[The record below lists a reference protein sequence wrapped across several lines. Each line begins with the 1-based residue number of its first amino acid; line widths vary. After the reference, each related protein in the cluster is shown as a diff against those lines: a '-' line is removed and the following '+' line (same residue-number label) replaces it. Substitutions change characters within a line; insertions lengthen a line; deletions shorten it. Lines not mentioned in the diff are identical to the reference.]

1 MKLKYDKNNY
11 KRNYE
16 ISLIVSLLICIV
28 SFLIF
33 PELKNSKKE
42 MNYFAEP
49 IITVLDIPNT
59 YQPSLSHAAPSPS
72 PVISSF
78 LIPIDEPEILD
89 DVKINEYKQNTSTG
103 ELGINSPDTL
113 GNATGI
119 YEASSF
125 LSVPR
130 QLVEV
135 VPEKV
140 DGAEGA
146 IKMKLLIGKDG
157 YVLKHEILAN
167 STNNNKCVTFVINA
181 VYKSR
186 WQPVLFDGEKVE
198 YWLEKTYTF
207 N

>member
-1 MKLKYDKNNY
+1 MKQEEDKINY

-16 ISLIVSLLICIV
+16 ISLIVSLLICLV

-33 PELKNSKKE
+33 PELKNFKKE
-42 MNYFAEP
+42 IPYFAEP
-49 IITVLDIPNT
+49 VITVLDIPNT
-59 YQPSLSHAAPSPS
+59 IQSSQNHLAPPPS

-89 DVKINEYKQNTSTG
+89 DLKIHEYKQNTSTG
-103 ELGINSPDTL
+103 ELGINSPDTR
-113 GNATGI
+113 GNTTSI

-135 VPEKV
+135 IPEKV

-167 STNNNKCVTFVINA
+167 STNKNKCVTFVINA